1 MTAPAKSGSKPGND
15 NEAAATAAL
24 ERQLRAAVD
33 AGMAHLRR
41 IDPDA
46 ASDLDVIRRREQTV
60 PSIVVVGETKRGKS
74 SLTNALI
81 GVPGLS
87 PVDAAVATSS
97 YLEFVHGAQP
107 AARAYIPGRED
118 PVPLRLD
125 DLRDYGTVLG
135 TMPDGIRPPRRL
147 EIFHPAPMLQYAT
160 LLDTPGVGG
169 LDSLHAEVALD
180 AVERATALLFVV
192 DASAPFS
199 KPELDFLI
207 EASKRVNMVMF
218 ALTKIDAYPGW
229 RTILDDDRSL
239 LQAHAPRF
247 ASAPFFPVSSRLA
260 ELALSM
266 PAEAA
271 ADVVKESRVAE
282 LQHGLIG
289 LAAKGTALKSA
300 NTLRAVR
307 TEFVRLD
314 IGVGDRMKS
323 ADPDPALLDR
333 LKEER
338 QKVNSRKRSETK
350 QWSLALNTET
360 QRARVDAQARLRQYI
375 TKLQDDFTKNIEK
388 GAKVK
393 QLPYDVDRA
402 LYAVSVRLSAELE
415 HRFRVI
421 GQRIL
426 ASVFTPQELNYVM
439 RRLNARLR
447 HALQSKPQKDS
458 PGDSSMVVMASVGSA
473 VSMGR
478 LATQGAGIAAGA
490 VGLAGIG
497 VATAGVGIGVGLA
510 IGAFMMWKRKG
521 QANKQQGKIWLREVL
536 SESRAA
542 LSDEIATR
550 FTDLQYALTLALDEA
565 IERRLKQLDG
575 QIAEIDKT
583 MVQDKTSRQKKKADL
598 QKQRES
604 LRGRIKQLDEV
615 LIKARHIAPAAP
627 ADTRAG
633 G

>member
-1 MTAPAKSGSKPGND
+1 MSAPAKT
-15 NEAAATAAL
+15 NEAAANAAL
-24 ERQLRAAVD
+24 EKALRAAVD
-33 AGMAHLRR
+33 GGLAHLRR

-46 ASDLDVIRRREQTV
+46 ASDMDVLRRREQTV
-60 PSIVVVGETKRGKS
+60 PSIVIVGETKRGKS
-74 SLTNALI
+74 SLTNALV
-81 GVPGLS
+81 GVPNLS

-97 YLEFVHGAQP
+97 YLEFVHGSQV
-107 AARAYIPGRED
+107 AARAYVPGRED
-118 PVPLRLD
+118 PIPLRMED
-125 DLRDYGTVLG
+125 VRDYGTVLG
-135 TMPDGIRPPRRL
+135 NLPDGIRPPRRL
-147 EIFHPAPMLQYAT
+147 EIFHTAPMLQYAT
-160 LLDTPGVGG
+160 LMDTPGVGG

-199 KPELDFLI
+199 QPELNFLI
-207 EASKRVNMVMF
+207 EASKRVNMVLF

-239 LQAHAPRF
+239 LRAHAPRF
-247 ASAPFFPVSSRLA
+247 ANAPFFPVSSRLA
-260 ELALSM
+260 ELALQM
-266 PAEAA
+266 PKEAA
-271 ADVVKESRVAE
+271 SEVVKESRVAE

-289 LAAKGTALKSA
+289 LAAKGTALKTA

-323 ADPDPALLDR
+323 ADPDPALAER

-360 QRARVDAQARLRQYI
+360 QRARVEAQSRLRQYM
-375 TKLQDDFTKNIEK
+375 TKLQEDFVKSIEK
-388 GAKVK
+388 GANNK
-393 QLPYDVDRA
+393 QLPYEVDRA
-402 LYAVSVRLSAELE
+402 LYAVSVRLSHELE

-426 ASVFTPQELNYVM
+426 ASVFSPQELNYVL
-439 RRLNARLR
+439 RRLNAQLR
-447 HALQSKPQKDS
+447 HALASKPQKES
-458 PGDSSMVVMASVGSA
+458 GGDNSMVVMASVGSA

-478 LATQGAGIAAGA
+478 LAMQGAAGA
-490 VGLAGIG
+490 ASVAGMAAAGGVVFPVVG
-497 VATAGVGIGVGLA
+497 VGVGLA

-521 QANKQQGKIWLREVL
+521 QASKQQAKVWLREVL
-536 SESRAA
+536 GEARAS
-542 LSDEIATR
+542 LSDDIATR

-565 IERRLKQLDG
+565 IERRLKQLDA

-583 MVQDKTSRQKKKADL
+583 MVEDKTSRQKKRADL
-598 QKQRES
+598 QKERES
-604 LRGRIKQLDEV
+604 LRARIKQLDEV
-615 LIKARHIAPAAP
+615 LIKARSIAPDAP
-627 ADTRAG
+627 SDTQGA
-633 G
+633 